1 MFFFFKQKTA
11 YEMRISDWS
20 SDVCSSDL
28 PGVAF
33 AAPPLSNQRADA
45 AVLFVVPDTA
55 PQAVETEELIEPL
68 RNDVVPTVLHGSGLE
83 VSVGGVTAIYND
95 LSDISGQAVA
105 AVHGRRDQA
114 LLPPAPRRVPLG
126 ARADQGGGHEP
137 VVDRGRLRRDRRCV
151 PGGVAQRADRG
162 RPDRADPVVR
172 ADDAV
177 GHPLRDVHGERKSKR
192 QNTSQ

>member
-45 AVLFVVPDTA
+45 AVLFVVPGTA
-55 PQAVETEELIEPL
+55 PTGVESEELIEPL
-68 RNDVVPTVLHGSGLE
+68 RNDVVPTVLHGSGLG

-105 AVHGRRDQA
+105 AVHGCRDQA

-151 PGGVAQRADRG
+151 PVGVAQRADRG
-162 RPDRADPVVR
+162 RPDQIGRAHVCTPVTNANYGCR
-172 ADDAV
+172 
-177 GHPLRDVHGERKSKR
+177 LLLE
-192 QNTSQ
+192 